1 MSRIYTSTLT
11 KDGEHVPV
19 EIPARIAED
28 VFRAPFISTAQD
40 AIRESISWGRMA
52 TEDVMD
58 RNGRA
63 AERAMLSEMYAQIA
77 LAITAVEALQ

>member
-1 MSRIYTSTLT
+1 MSRIYTSTIT
-11 KDGEHVPV
+11 NDGEHVPV
-19 EIPARIAED
+19 EIPERIAED

-63 AERAMLSEMYAQIA
+63 AERAMLSEMYARIA
-77 LAITAVEALQ
+77 LAMTAVEALQ